1 MLILHPSACTALAQV
16 FAGLL
21 VGAMLPYW
29 FSAMTMKSVG
39 KAALSMVEEV
49 RHWHCLGYC
58 FTLLGMLLPTAGLP
72 APR

>member
-1 MLILHPSACTALAQV
+1 MRGGNEHPELTPTHSLIPRAPAPTPTLPQV

-39 KAALSMVEEV
+39 KVSK
-49 RHWHCLGYC
+49 HI
-58 FTLLGMLLPTAGLP
+58 F
-72 APR
+72 